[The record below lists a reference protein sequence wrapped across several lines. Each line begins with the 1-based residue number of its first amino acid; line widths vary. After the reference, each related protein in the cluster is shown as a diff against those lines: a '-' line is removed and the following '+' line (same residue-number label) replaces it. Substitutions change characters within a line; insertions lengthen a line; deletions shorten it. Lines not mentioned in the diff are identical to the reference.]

1 MSFIVVY
8 IHVYIKLN
16 KYSQITCKRFFF
28 LKALIFFCLFDYRI
42 RKVIVLLS
50 CAITFLKLRCT
61 IKLLIVH
68 KCIGDID
75 QKSPHN
81 LIYIMADNQNIND
94 AYLDQSITFE
104 GLKLDSRLLQS
115 LKEEGFANP
124 TVVQSS
130 SIPLALEQKK
140 DIIARASTGSG
151 KTLAYLLPVIQTILE
166 FKKINPN
173 YKNEKADNAL
183 SSSMGII
190 LVPTRE
196 LSEQVTQVF
205 DKITTYCSQDV
216 KAVNLSSSKMSETV
230 INSLLMESP
239 AVLISTPTKL
249 SQILDSK
256 FFSLDD
262 LKFLVVDEVD
272 LILTFGY
279 KDDLWKISEYL
290 PLKKNLQTF
299 LMSATLNDDI
309 QELKEKFCKN
319 PAILKLNDDVI
330 NKDKSKLAQ
339 YYINVTEFDKFLLCY
354 VIFKLNLIKGK
365 TLIFVN
371 NIDRGYRLKLV
382 LEQFGIKS
390 CILNSELPA
399 NSRQHIVDEFNKNVY
414 NLLIATDDTEYIK
427 EEDIED
433 EDEDEEKPENV
444 VKAEDTGKENTNKK
458 SKKKNISDKEYGVSR
473 GVDFQNVSCVLNFDL
488 PTTAK
493 SYVHRVGRTARSGK
507 SGTAISFVV
516 PAKDFG
522 KHKPSSCNTCKKD
535 EKILKRI
542 IKQQTKLGFEIKPYS
557 FDIKQMEGFR
567 YRMEDGFR
575 AVTQV
580 AIREA
585 RVKELKQE
593 LLTSDKLKRHFEE
606 NPQELQKLRHDKE
619 LHPSRVQ
626 QHLKRVPDYL
636 LPEAA
641 RKNIKKVGFVP
652 FHKQGGK
659 ANKKNHMKGKKKNGK
674 TDALK
679 NFK

>member
-1 MSFIVVY
+1 MS
-8 IHVYIKLN
+8 
-16 KYSQITCKRFFF
+16 
-28 LKALIFFCLFDYRI
+28 A
-42 RKVIVLLS
+42 
-50 CAITFLKLRCT
+50 
-61 IKLLIVH
+61 
-68 KCIGDID
+68 
-75 QKSPHN
+75 PP
-81 LIYIMADNQNIND
+81 NIND

-104 GLKLDSRLLQS
+104 GLKLDTRLIQS
-115 LKEEGFANP
+115 LKEQGFINP

-173 YKNEKADNAL
+173 YKNEKSQDSL

-196 LSEQVTQVF
+196 LSEQVYQNLNKVTN
-205 DKITTYCSQDV
+205 YCSQDI
-216 KAVNLSSSKMSETV
+216 KAVNLSSSKLSETV
-230 INSLLMESP
+230 IKSLLIESP
-239 AVLISTPTKL
+239 DILISTPAKL
-249 SQILDSK
+249 SQILNSN

-262 LKFLVVDEVD
+262 LKFLVIDEVD

-279 KDDLWKISEYL
+279 KEDLWKISEYL

-319 PAILKLNDDVI
+319 PAILKLNDDVV

-339 YYINVTEFDKFLLCY
+339 YYINVSEFDKFLLCY

-382 LEQFGIKS
+382 LEQFGIRS

-427 EEDIED
+427 EEDVED
-433 EDEDEEKPENV
+433 DDEEEEADNEKEIKDNEDI
-444 VKAEDTGKENTNKK
+444 VKKEEKEENTSNKK
-458 SKKKNISDKEYGVSR
+458 NKKKNNSDKEYGVSR

-516 PAKDFG
+516 PTKEFG
-522 KHKPSSCNTCKKD
+522 KHKPSSCVTCKKD

-542 IKQQTKLGFEIKPYS
+542 VKQQVKLGFEIKPYS
-557 FDIKQMEGFR
+557 FDINQMEGFR

-641 RKNIKKVGFVP
+641 RKNVKKIGFVP
-652 FHKQGGK
+652 FHKQGGR
-659 ANKKNHMKGKKKNGK
+659 ANGKKNMRGKKKNGK